1 MKRKRVNYPPGSC
14 GWPFLGETLEFLKA
28 NKEGKPEKFV
38 KERIEKYKSKI
49 FKTSLMGE
57 TVVVLGGASGNKFLF
72 SNENKQVV
80 IWWPITVRKTIG
92 SCLITTVGEEAKIMR
107 KMLSAFV
114 SPDAFSRLY
123 IKTMQL
129 VAHHHFM
136 NYWQGK
142 EKVKVYPLVKLYT
155 FKVACQLFMSIEDHN
170 EVERLSTQF
179 NILLKGLISLPI
191 NLPGTA
197 FYKAMRATTAIRKE
211 LLQVVK
217 KRRETLEQKTA
228 STSRD
233 ILSHLLSCP
242 DENGKYMSELLI
254 VNNILLFLFAGHDTS
269 SVTLTLLIKRL
280 AEHPQIYQNI
290 LQEHIEIASSKKEGE
305 FLNWD
310 DIQKMKYS
318 WNVVSEVMRLTP
330 PIMGVYREAIVDINY
345 GGYHIPKGWKFYW
358 NTALTSLDPKIFPN
372 ATSLE
377 PSRFEGV
384 GPAPYT
390 YIPFGGGP
398 RMCVGKEF
406 ARLEILIFLHI
417 LIRKFNWKLLIPNEK
432 MIYDPMPTPLE
443 GLPISLQPHNY

>member
-1 MKRKRVNYPPGSC
+1 MEIPAYVLLLPLALFIIIVIVMRRKRLNYPPGSC
-14 GWPFLGETLEFLKA
+14 GWPYLGETLDFLNA

-80 IWWPITVRKTIG
+80 IWWPASVRKLIG
-92 SCLITTVGEEAKIMR
+92 SCLITTVGKEAKIMR
-107 KMLSAFV
+107 KMLSTFV

-123 IKTMQL
+123 IKTMEL

-142 EKVKVYPLVKLYT
+142 EKVKVFPLVKLYT
-155 FKVACQLFMSIEDHN
+155 FKVACQLFMSIEDKN
-170 EVERLSTQF
+170 EIERLSREF
-179 NILLKGLISLPI
+179 NLLLKGLISLPI
-191 NLPGTA
+191 NLPGTS
-197 FYKAMRATTAIRKE
+197 FYKAMKGTTAIRKE

-217 KRRETLEQKTA
+217 KRLLQVVKKRREALEQKIA
-228 STSRD
+228 SPSQD

-290 LQEHIEIASSKKEGE
+290 LQS
-305 FLNWD
+305 
-310 DIQKMKYS
+310 
-318 WNVVSEVMRLTP
+318 
-330 PIMGVYREAIVDINY
+330 
-345 GGYHIPKGWKFYW
+345 
-358 NTALTSLDPKIFPN
+358 
-372 ATSLE
+372 
-377 PSRFEGV
+377 
-384 GPAPYT
+384 
-390 YIPFGGGP
+390 
-398 RMCVGKEF
+398 
-406 ARLEILIFLHI
+406 
-417 LIRKFNWKLLIPNEK
+417 
-432 MIYDPMPTPLE
+432 
-443 GLPISLQPHNY
+443 